1 MAGEAGGVLPCE
13 LCGNFCHGGA
23 DNNFK
28 IDIRDEFLSKAT
40 VPCNARVYVNG
51 VTGDYM
57 RFEAHG
63 RKCSV
68 DIVKGAHR
76 TRIKGSGWK
85 KFTSDFS
92 LQKGA
97 VVIFDLDRRP
107 RQAYVVAQS
116 VDLHTVEGSIFQT
129 GMLMK
134 EMIDG
139 DISDVDEYGGSI
151 KIEYTRGLTLN
162 DAQQDILNELVLS
175 FKSKFL
181 GVSFVHCLTT
191 TDTQVGQM
199 KVPERVATSLNIPKE
214 GLAGVRLSSGEA
226 KTRVE
231 YNTSTD
237 GRIAFNK
244 KQWRRFLSK
253 TTLEINDCIFMFFK
267 ASSKSC
273 MNVTVVVSKL

>member
-1 MAGEAGGVLPCE
+1 
-13 LCGNFCHGGA
+13 
-23 DNNFK
+23 
-28 IDIRDEFLSKAT
+28 
-40 VPCNARVYVNG
+40 
-51 VTGDYM
+51 M

-63 RKCSV
+63 RKYSV

-76 TRIKGSGWK
+76 TRIKGSGRK

-92 LQKGA
+92 IQKGV

-116 VDLHTVEGSIFQT
+116 VDLHTDVDE
-129 GMLMK
+129 

-139 DISDVDEYGGSI
+139 GISDVDEDGGNI
-151 KIEYTRGLTLN
+151 KIEYTGGLTLN

-199 KVPERVATSLNIPKE
+199 KVPERVATSLNIPKK
-214 GLAGVRLSSGEA
+214 GLACVRLSSGEA

-231 YNTSTD
+231 YSTSTD

>member
-1 MAGEAGGVLPCE
+1 MAGEAGGDFSCE

-63 RKCSV
+63 HKYSV

-107 RQAYVVAQS
+107 RQAYVVVQS
-116 VDLHTVEGSIFQT
+116 GDLDTVEGSSSD
-129 GMLMK
+129 GDADE

-139 DISDVDEYGGSI
+139 DISDVDEDGGNI

-162 DAQQDILNELVLS
+162 DAQQDILDELVLS

-181 GVSFVHCLTT
+181 GVSFVHCLTS

-231 YNTSTD
+231 YSTSAD
-237 GRIAFNK
+237 GRIVFNK

-253 TTLEINDCIFMFFK
+253 TTLGINDYIFIFFK
-267 ASSKSC
+267 ASKKSRI
-273 MNVTVVVSKL
+273 NVTVVVSQL

>member
-1 MAGEAGGVLPCE
+1 
-13 LCGNFCHGGA
+13 
-23 DNNFK
+23 
-28 IDIRDEFLSKAT
+28 
-40 VPCNARVYVNG
+40 
-51 VTGDYM
+51 M

-63 RKCSV
+63 RKYSV

-92 LQKGA
+92 LQKGV

-107 RQAYVVAQS
+107 RQAYVV
-116 VDLHTVEGSIFQT
+116 VPNVVLDTVEGST
-129 GMLMK
+129 SDGDADE

-139 DISDVDEYGGSI
+139 DISDVDEDGGSI

-162 DAQQDILNELVLS
+162 DAQEDTLNELVLS
-175 FKSKFL
+175 FKSRFL

-199 KVPERVATSLNIPKE
+199 KVPERVATSLNIPKQ
-214 GLAGVRLSSGEA
+214 GLAGVRLSNGEA

-231 YNTSTD
+231 YNTSTE

-244 KQWRRFLSK
+244 KQWRHFLSK
-253 TTLEINDCIFMFFK
+253 STLKINDCIFMFFK
-267 ASSKSC
+267 ASKKSC
-273 MNVTVVVSKL
+273 INVTVAVSKL

>member
-1 MAGEAGGVLPCE
+1 MERFGGLVAREMAGEAGGDFSCE

-40 VPCNARVYVNG
+40 IPCNARVYVNG

-63 RKCSV
+63 RKYSV
-68 DIVKGAHR
+68 DI
-76 TRIKGSGWK
+76 K

-92 LQKGA
+92 LQKGV

-107 RQAYVVAQS
+107 RQAYVVVQS
-116 VDLHTVEGSIFQT
+116 GDLDTVEGSSSD
-129 GMLMK
+129 GDADE

-139 DISDVDEYGGSI
+139 DISYVDEDGGDI
-151 KIEYTRGLTLN
+151 KVEYTRGLTLN
-162 DAQQDILNELVLS
+162 DAQQDILDELVLS

-181 GVSFVHCLTT
+181 AVSFVHCLTS

-199 KVPERVATSLNIPKE
+199 KVPERVATSLNILKE
-214 GLAGVRLSSGEA
+214 GLAGVRLSSGET

-231 YNTSTD
+231 YSTSTD
-237 GRIAFNK
+237 GRIVFNK

-253 TTLEINDCIFMFFK
+253 TTLEINDYIFIFVK
-267 ASSKSC
+267 ASKKSHI
-273 MNVTVVVSKL
+273 NVTVVVTQL